1 MNKINKKY
9 YLNEDVVEIAQD
21 LLGKHLITNIQH
33 KITAGIIVETEAYH
47 SNERA
52 CHAYNNRRTPR
63 TEVMF
68 SSGGIAYVYQCYGI
82 YYLFNIVTSI
92 ENKAEAVLIR
102 AVQPIEG
109 IDSMLKRRNAKEV
122 KHSITA
128 GPGSLTQ
135 ALGITKEH
143 NKTDLTGNTIWLED
157 HRITYSSKEIIASP
171 RVGVSYAEEDAN
183 LPWRFRVKDSPWC
196 SKAK

>member
-1 MNKINKKY
+1 MNKISKKY
-9 YLNEDVVEIAQD
+9 YLNEDVIKIAKD
-21 LLGKHLITNIQH
+21 LLGKCLITSIHN

-47 SNERA
+47 SKERA

-68 SSGGIAYVYQCYGI
+68 YSGGIAYVYQCYGI
-82 YYLFNIVTSI
+82 HYLFNIVTNV
-92 ENKAEAVLIR
+92 EDKAEAVLIR
-102 AVQPIEG
+102 AIQPIEG
-109 IDSMLKRRNAKEV
+109 IDTMLKRRNAKEI
-122 KHSITA
+122 SYSLTS

-157 HRITYSSKEIIASP
+157 PGITYSSKEIIVSS
-171 RVGVSYAEEDAN
+171 RVGVNYAEEDAN